1 MTGHNECMAAA
12 YRVVQLAAWKIT
24 VWSSY
29 QKLVALGCLPVLVT
43 TGAGWRW
50 SGWLSHWWYF
60 LSSLVWA
67 WAEGAAP
74 RGCGTQG
81 LRAPSLAQLIPTHW
95 GRTTVFTPLFLGG
108 LMVLG
113 RLSGNGKKVLH
124 VVFRILDKNS
134 QQAFPLLWSVS
145 RGREKEKTLI
155 KESSL

>member
-1 MTGHNECMAAA
+1 MTGQNECMAAA

-29 QKLVALGCLPVLVT
+29 QKLVAFECLPILVT
-43 TGAGWRW
+43 TGAGWRS
-50 SGWLSHWWYF
+50 SGWLSQWWYF
-60 LSSLVWA
+60 LSSLVW
-67 WAEGAAP
+67 EGAAP

-81 LRAPSLAQLIPTHW
+81 LRAPSLAQLLPAHW
-95 GRTTVFTPLFLGG
+95 GRTTVFTSLFLGG

-113 RLSGNGKKVLH
+113 NLSGNGKKALH
-124 VVFRILDKNS
+124 VVFRMLDKNS

-155 KESSL
+155 KYSLL